1 MQEVK
6 NKILE
11 LREKINDHNYNY
23 YVVDNPIIS
32 DIEYDT
38 LLRELDQLEKQYPDL
53 ISPGSPTQRV
63 GATPLSSFKSFE
75 NFLIINSFR
84 VDIFPQKSTSY
95 GNQHSQTCRKY
106 SALSSV

>member
-23 YVVDNPIIS
+23 YVVDNPLIS

-38 LLRELDQLEKQYPDL
+38 LLRELDQLETTYL
-53 ISPGSPTQRV
+53 ITKSDQVAFNWRQGS
-63 GATPLSSFKSFE
+63 
-75 NFLIINSFR
+75 FLFR
-84 VDIFPQKSTSY
+84 IA
-95 GNQHSQTCRKY
+95 HW
-106 SALSSV
+106 

>member
-23 YVVDNPIIS
+23 YVVDNPVIS

-38 LLRELDQLEKQYPDL
+38 LLRELDQLEKQYL
-53 ISPGSPTQRV
+53 T
-63 GATPLSSFKSFE
+63 
-75 NFLIINSFR
+75 
-84 VDIFPQKSTSY
+84 
-95 GNQHSQTCRKY
+95 
-106 SALSSV
+106 

>member
-23 YVVDNPIIS
+23 YVVDNPVIS

-53 ISPGSPTQRV
+53 ISP
-63 GATPLSSFKSFE
+63 TPQPNGLGLHLFHHS
-75 NFLIINSFR
+75 NPLNTVFLCFHLR
-84 VDIFPQKSTSY
+84 M
-95 GNQHSQTCRKY
+95 R
-106 SALSSV
+106 